1 MPGSQGALDI
11 LDVLDLL
18 TGLLV
23 TWQGIILLGTAFFHL
38 VVWSGRVF
46 NCQRGEN

>member
-18 TGLLV
+18 TGSLA
-23 TWQGIILLGTAFFHL
+23 TWQGIVSLGAAFFHR
-38 VVWSGRVF
+38 VVLSERV
-46 NCQRGEN
+46 